1 MSKYVCGRC
10 HQGFDDLQVF
20 GDHPCP
26 GYNPVLAALCSVIN
40 LCEHPIDLSKIVHE
54 AVEKQRVEAAVRKL
68 EADLRRGDL
77 SA

>member
-1 MSKYVCGRC
+1 M
-10 HQGFDDLQVF
+10 
-20 GDHPCP
+20 
-26 GYNPVLAALCSVIN
+26 LAALCSVIN